1 MKPIIGVVPEINEE
15 EGLYFIVSRQK
26 TPTSRNVK
34 GEAPVSKREMNI
46 VRREREFD
54 FSDKCH

>member
-34 GEAPVSKREMNI
+34 GEAQ
-46 VRREREFD
+46 
-54 FSDKCH
+54 